1 MSDATSRAA
10 SGEHDRI
17 LVCRTCPRYEPPP
30 PPGEAGRG
38 SRLSVDIKQLVAA
51 LSEQDRLTVRVV
63 NCLAGC
69 KNPCNVALDGPGK
82 YRLRFSRLEVA
93 DAGLMIEVAMAYANQ
108 ADGNLADDQLPESLR
123 RRLTARSPV
132 RIGR

>member
-1 MSDATSRAA
+1 M
-10 SGEHDRI
+10 
-17 LVCRTCPRYEPPP
+17 
-30 PPGEAGRG
+30 
-38 SRLSVDIKQLVAA
+38 
-51 LSEQDRLTVRVV
+51 RVV

-93 DAGLMIEVAMAYANQ
+93 DAGLMIEAAMAYANQ

-123 RRLTARSPV
+123 RRLTARSPA